1 MRVYGEAYLFM
12 NFWMDFLSLLLAAR
26 LRRARFHGL
35 RAAAGAALGAAY
47 ALLAWT
53 GNGLLRGFPFLLT
66 AMLCVTVLAF
76 GRTGFALFPW
86 VFASSLLLC
95 GLADTLLHQGASAAA
110 VLFLSGFCVL
120 GICFLR
126 GRQAAGKDGG
136 CAVRV
141 MYRGRRAVLPALRD
155 SGNRLSDGIAGLPVI
170 VAPEKRVARL
180 LPEGVRAADLATLPP
195 GWRLLPI
202 RTVAGEG
209 TLMCFRPDAAELV
222 QDGKARKV
230 EATIAISDFAEKS
243 ALVPEELFIL

>member
-1 MRVYGEAYLFM
+1 MRVYGEGYLFM

-35 RAAAGAALGAAY
+35 RALIGSALGAAY

-53 GNGLLRGFPFLLT
+53 GNGLLRGFPFLLA
-66 AMLCVTVLAF
+66 AMLCVTLLAF
-76 GRTGFALFPW
+76 GRTGLVLFPW

-95 GLADTLLHQGASAAA
+95 GLADVLAHSGVSPVA
-110 VLFLSGFCVL
+110 VLSLSGFAVL
-120 GICFLR
+120 GFCLLR
-126 GRQAAGKDGG
+126 GRQGEMEHGD
-136 CAVRV
+136 CVVRV
-141 MYRGRRAVLPALRD
+141 MYGGKRAALPALRD
-155 SGNRLSDGIAGLPVI
+155 SGNSLSDGVTGLPVI
-170 VAPEKRVARL
+170 VAPEKRVAGL

-202 RTVAGEG
+202 RTAAGEG

-222 QDGKARKV
+222 RDGKARKI
-230 EATIAISDFAEKS
+230 ETTIAVSDFAENS